1 MKALTMIM
9 ISIVRRAGL
18 AIAALLALIGL
29 SGCSSFNLGAV
40 MYCPHG
46 QACEMQ
52 VDPPASADN
61 HSKTALTKG
70 TQ

>member
-40 MYCPHG
+40 MYCPQR

-52 VDPPASADN
+52 VEPPGSSE
-61 HSKTALTKG
+61 HPSKPALTKG

>member
-18 AIAALLALIGL
+18 AIAAILALIGL

-40 MYCPHG
+40 MYCPHW

-52 VDPPASADN
+52 VEPPGSSE
-61 HSKTALTKG
+61 HPSKPALTKG